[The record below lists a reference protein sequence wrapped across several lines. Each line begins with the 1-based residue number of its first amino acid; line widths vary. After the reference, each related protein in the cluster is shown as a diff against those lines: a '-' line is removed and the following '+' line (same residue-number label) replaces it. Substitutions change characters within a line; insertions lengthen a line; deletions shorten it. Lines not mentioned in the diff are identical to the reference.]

1 MSPTGSP
8 PDLAR
13 MRATVLYNAGIG
25 LHGQGR
31 LEDAVTA
38 FRDAVEADPRFA
50 EAHFNLGNALARCGR
65 WDEAVEAY
73 RAAAGLVPAAAEPPF
88 ALGVAYEQLGH
99 ARAAAG
105 RRVEAAAAYRAAL
118 LFRPEAPAA
127 HFALAKVLL
136 ELGRPAEA
144 VVGFARAARLDPASA
159 DAFGGLGSA
168 LRRLE
173 RHADAAAA
181 CAVAIRLQP
190 MGAVAHAT
198 LGDALHGLERLEEA
212 VGAYRRAVALSPGFL
227 QAYVQLGSAL
237 LALGLA
243 EESLAAC
250 RAAATLDPAPSAP
263 HNNLGNALKALGRVD
278 EAEQAFAA
286 AVARAPEDPLIRLNH
301 ALALLTLARF
311 EAGWEAYEARWRTGM
326 VRPRHFTQPQWD
338 GEPLEGRTIL
348 LHAEQG
354 MGDTLHFVRYAPLV
368 AARGGRVILEVQK
381 PLLRLMQGVG
391 GVERVVAQGDPL
403 PDFDLHAPLLGLPR
417 AFATRLDGIPG
428 AVPYLRADPAAVGS
442 WRARLPADGL
452 RVGLVWAG
460 EARKGVPHANR
471 IDRQRSLALAQLAPL
486 AGIPGVRFV
495 SLQKGPPAEQLR
507 DPPPGLDVLDLMDG
521 VADFADTAAL
531 VETLDLVV
539 GVDTSVIHLAG
550 ALAKP
555 VWVLSRFDG
564 CWRWLLGRDDSPW
577 YPTLRLYRQDRPLDW
592 TGAVAR
598 LAADLRAYATAHES
612 GVGWV

>member
-1 MSPTGSP
+1 
-8 PDLAR
+8 

-31 LEDAVTA
+31 LEDAATA
-38 FRDAVEADPRFA
+38 FRDAVEADPAFA
-50 EAHFNLGNALARCGR
+50 EAHFNLGNTLARCGR
-65 WDEAVEAY
+65 WDEAVAAY
-73 RAAAGLVPAAAEPPF
+73 RAAAGLAPAAAEPSF
-88 ALGVAYEQLGH
+88 ALGVAYEQLGY
-99 ARAAAG
+99 ARAASG
-105 RRVEAAAAYRAAL
+105 RLAEATAAYRAAL
-118 LFRPEAPAA
+118 LFRPEASAA
-127 HFALAKVLL
+127 HFALGKALL
-136 ELGRPAEA
+136 EQGRPADA
-144 VVGFARAARLDPASA
+144 VVSFARAARLDPASA

-173 RHADAAAA
+173 RYADAVEA
-181 CAVAIRLQP
+181 CAVAIRLRP
-190 MGAVAHAT
+190 GGAVAHAT
-198 LGDALHGLERLEEA
+198 LGDALQGVERMEEA
-212 VGAYRRAVALSPGFL
+212 VAAYRRAVALSPGFL

-237 LALGLA
+237 LALEPA
-243 EESLAAC
+243 EESLAVC
-250 RAAATLDPAPSAP
+250 RAAVMLDPAPAAP
-263 HNNLGNALKALGRVD
+263 HNNVGNVLKALGRVE

-286 AVARAPEDPLIRLNH
+286 AVARAPQDPLVRLNH

-311 EAGWEAYEARWRTGM
+311 EEGWEAYEARWQTGM
-326 VRPRHFTQPQWD
+326 VRPRGFTQPQWA

-354 MGDTLHFVRYAPLV
+354 MGDTLHFVRYGPLV
-368 AARGGRVILEVQK
+368 AARGGRVLLEVQK
-381 PLLRLMQGVG
+381 PLLRLMRGVPG
-391 GVERVVAQGDPL
+391 IERVVAQGDPL
-403 PDFDLHAPLLGLPR
+403 PEFDLHAPLLGLPR
-417 AFATRLDGIPG
+417 AFATRLDSIPG
-428 AVPYLRADPAAVGS
+428 DVPYLRADSAEAGA

-495 SLQKGPPAEQLR
+495 SLQKGAPAEQLR
-507 DPPPGLDVLDLMDG
+507 DPPAGLDVIDLMDG
-521 VADFADTAAL
+521 VGDFADTAAL
-531 VETLDLVV
+531 VANLDLVV

-577 YPTLRLYRQDRPLDW
+577 YPTMRLYRQDRPLDW
-592 TGAVAR
+592 TGAIAR
-598 LAADLRAYATAHES
+598 LATDLRAYATAHES
-612 GVGWV
+612 AVP

>member
-1 MSPTGSP
+1 MSPPG
-8 PDLAR
+8 LAR
-13 MRATVLYNAGIG
+13 MRATMLYNAGIG

-38 FRDAVEADPRFA
+38 FRDAVDADPTFA
-50 EAHFNLGNALARCGR
+50 EAHFNLGNTLAHGGR

-73 RAAAGLVPAAAEPPF
+73 RAAAGLAPNAAEPSF

-105 RRVEAAAAYRAAL
+105 HRIEAAAAYRAAL
-118 LFRPEAPAA
+118 LFRPEAPMA
-127 HFALAKVLL
+127 HVALGKVLL
-136 ELGRPAEA
+136 EQGRAADAA
-144 VVGFARAARLDPASA
+144 VCFARAARLNPTFA

-173 RHADAAAA
+173 RYADAEAA

-190 MGAVAHAT
+190 MGAAAHAT
-198 LGDALHGLERLEEA
+198 LGDALYGQERLEEA
-212 VGAYRRAVALSPGFL
+212 VAAYRRAVALSPGFVH
-227 QAYVQLGSAL
+227 ACVQLGSAL

-243 EESLAAC
+243 EESLAVC
-250 RAAATLDPAPSAP
+250 RAAVTLAPAPSAP
-263 HNNLGNALKALGRVD
+263 HNNLGNALKALGRM
-278 EAEQAFAA
+278 EAAERAFAA
-286 AVARAPEDPLIRLNH
+286 AVSRAPRDPLIRLNH

-311 EAGWEAYEARWRTGM
+311 DEGWEAYEARWRTGM
-326 VRPRHFTQPQWD
+326 VRPRPFTQPQWA

-368 AARGGRVILEVQK
+368 AARGGRVLLEVQR
-381 PLLRLMQGVG
+381 PLLRLMQGVPG
-391 GVERVVAQGDPL
+391 AERVIAQGDPL
-403 PDFDLHAPLLGLPR
+403 PEFDVHAPLLGLPR

-428 AVPYLRADPAAVGS
+428 AEPYLRADPAEVES

-471 IDRQRSLALAQLAPL
+471 IDRQRSLALSQLAPL

-521 VADFADTAAL
+521 VGDFADTAAL
-531 VETLDLVV
+531 VANLDLVV
-539 GVDTSVIHLAG
+539 GVDTSVIHLTG

-592 TGAVAR
+592 TAAIER

-612 GVGWV
+612 AVP